1 MLAAMRFEAS
11 VFAPLQRED
20 AGRWRVEVTGIGPES
35 ARRESEVLIRKYR
48 PRFVVGVGL
57 CGALDSTL
65 TRRTVVIPATLYR
78 GGGDESLATS
88 ELPES
93 VVSEIQARVE
103 AQPRLLARSPHSAPI
118 NSGGAMVSVETVAA
132 SPAEKQAL
140 ATRYGA
146 NSVDQESYAWCEV
159 AQSYG
164 VPAAIVRVVLDE
176 ARDLLP
182 QWRNPR
188 GWPQAALLPYRAL
201 TARRVLQAI
210 GRGLSCVRW

>member
-11 VFAPLQRED
+11 AFAPLQRED

-35 ARRESEVLIRKYR
+35 ARRQSEILIRKYR
-48 PRFVVGVGL
+48 PRFVVGIGL
-57 CGALDSTL
+57 CGALDATL

-78 GGGDESLATS
+78 GGGAESLVTR

-93 VVSEIQARVE
+93 VVSEIQARVT
-103 AQPRLLARSPHSAPI
+103 AQSRLLAPYSAPI